1 MNGRAFLLTLALLLF
16 TSQAASAFCFDAA
29 GAKYQVDALLVK
41 AIAEGESSLNP
52 GAININRDK
61 ETKREVSRDF
71 GLMQVNSAHVPKLIA
86 MAVISDKSELL
97 TKPCLNVQ
105 IGTWILATHFQVC
118 GISWNCLG
126 SYNAG
131 FRKDRHETRE
141 SYANRIYKIY
151 KRLLKEERG
160 IVLP

>member
-1 MNGRAFLLTLALLLF
+1 MCGRLCLALLFQLSWAG
-16 TSQAASAFCFDAA
+16 TASAFCFDAA
-29 GAKYQVDALLVK
+29 GAKYQVDTLLVK
-41 AIAEGESSLNP
+41 AIADGESSLNP
-52 GAININRDK
+52 EAININRDK
-61 ETKREVSRDF
+61 ETRREVSRDY
-71 GLMQVNSAHVPKLIA
+71 GLMQVNSTHIPKLIS
-86 MAVISDKSELL
+86 MGVIRSPKDLL

-105 IGTWILATHFQVC
+105 IGTWILAKHFQVC

-141 SYANRIYKIY
+141 AYANRIYKRY

>member
-1 MNGRAFLLTLALLLF
+1 MCGRLCLALLFQLSWAG
-16 TSQAASAFCFDAA
+16 TASAFCFDAA
-29 GAKYQVDALLVK
+29 GAKYQVDTLLVK
-41 AIAEGESSLNP
+41 AIADGESSLNP
-52 GAININRDK
+52 EAININRDK
-61 ETKREVSRDF
+61 ETRREVSRDY
-71 GLMQVNSAHVPKLIA
+71 GLMQVNSTHIPKLIA
-86 MAVISDKSELL
+86 MGVIQTPQDLL

-105 IGTWILATHFQVC
+105 IGTWILAKHFQVC

-141 SYANRIYKIY
+141 AYANRIYKRY

>member
-1 MNGRAFLLTLALLLF
+1 MLCLAMLLQLLCAG
-16 TSQAASAFCFDAA
+16 TASAFCFDTA
-29 GAKYQVDALLVK
+29 GAKYQVDTLLVK

-52 GAININRDK
+52 DAININRDK
-61 ETKREVSRDF
+61 ATRREVSRDY
-71 GLMQVNSAHVPKLIA
+71 GLMQVNSTHIPKLIA
-86 MAVISDKSELL
+86 MGVIQTPQDLL

-105 IGTWILATHFQVC
+105 IGTWILAKHFQVC

-141 SYANRIYKIY
+141 AYANRIYKRY